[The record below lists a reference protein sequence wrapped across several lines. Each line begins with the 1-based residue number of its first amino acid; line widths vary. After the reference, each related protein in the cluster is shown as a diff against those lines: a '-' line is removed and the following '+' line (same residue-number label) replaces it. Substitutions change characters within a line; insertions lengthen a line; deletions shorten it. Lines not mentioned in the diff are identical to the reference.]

1 MSVNT
6 TIGMSPE
13 KVKRFGELF
22 GTIDFDVVEHPSKQ
36 QLDRFGNDTIAGK
49 FHIGGKE
56 FQLTLAELDRI
67 VETCNIAKTVF
78 FQKYR
83 FNR

>member
-6 TIGMSPE
+6 TVGMNPA
-13 KVKRFGELF
+13 KVKRFGNLF
-22 GTIDFDVVEHPSKQ
+22 GTIDFNVIEHPNKT
-36 QLDRFGNDTIAGK
+36 QLERFGNDTLAGTLQ
-49 FHIGGKE
+49 IGGKE
-56 FQLTLAELDRI
+56 FELTLAELDRI

-83 FNR
+83 FNK

>member
-6 TIGMSPE
+6 RFGMNSD
-13 KVKRFGELF
+13 KVKRFGNLF
-22 GTIDFDVVEHPSKQ
+22 GTIDFDVIDHPNKT
-36 QLDRFGNDTIAGK
+36 QLERFGNDTLAGTLQ
-49 FHIGGKE
+49 IGGKE

-83 FNR
+83 FNK

>member
-6 TIGMSPE
+6 THGMNPA
-13 KVKRFGELF
+13 KVKRFGNLF
-22 GTIDFDVVEHPSKQ
+22 GTIDFDVIDHPNKT
-36 QLDRFGNDTIAGK
+36 QLERFGNDTIAGTLQ
-49 FHIGGKE
+49 IGGKE
-56 FQLTLAELDRI
+56 FELTLAELDRI

-83 FNR
+83 FNK